1 MTTLENAKKV
11 LEGACDSLL
20 ELFRQFIME
29 IPSSSLSEFKD
40 YDPNNDRLDSFLYL
54 HMGQKRSYQLSWKV
68 GADLLILSHG
78 QASVE
83 KGFSVNKQL
92 EVENL
97 QECAFIS
104 QRLVRDHVQYVG
116 GVLSVSISKPLLLS
130 AAGARQKYLLYL
142 DEQKRRKTSEGVELK
157 RKELVNELDKRK
169 KKGRC
174 LETDVD
180 GLGKSADEFAQKAED
195 TGKLEWI
202 TKSNSLRRTAK
213 EKEMTR
219 KDIEDKI
226 LNVVDE
232 LKRQTF
238 TCLLARHNRYYE
250 KLNIL

>member
-1 MTTLENAKKV
+1 M
-11 LEGACDSLL
+11 
-20 ELFRQFIME
+20 
-29 IPSSSLSEFKD
+29 
-40 YDPNNDRLDSFLYL
+40 RL
-54 HMGQKRSYQLSWKV
+54 H
-68 GADLLILSHG
+68 
-78 QASVE
+78 
-83 KGFSVNKQL
+83 FSKAVQ
-92 EVENL
+92 
-97 QECAFIS
+97 
-104 QRLVRDHVQYVG
+104 DHVQYVG

-169 KKGRC
+169 KKGRRF
-174 LETDVD
+174 ETDVD

-232 LKRQTF
+232 LKKTDFYLSVSSAQS
-238 TCLLARHNRYYE
+238 LL
-250 KLNIL
+250 

>member
-29 IPSSSLSEFKD
+29 IPSSSPSEFKD

-54 HMGQKRSYQLSWKV
+54 HMGQKRSYQSSRKV
-68 GADLLILSHG
+68 GTDLLILSHG

-104 QRLVRDHVQYVG
+104 QRLVQDHVQYVG
-116 GVLSVSISKPLLLS
+116 GVLSVSISKLLLLS

-169 KKGRC
+169 KKGRR

-180 GLGKSADEFAQKAED
+180 GLGKSADEFTQKAED
-195 TGKLEWI
+195 TGKLVWI
-202 TKSNSLRRTAK
+202 TKSNSLRRIAK

-232 LKRQTF
+232 LKKT
-238 TCLLARHNRYYE
+238 
-250 KLNIL
+250 